1 MLFCF
6 YRYKEWGYNLLSVGH
21 NIKGMILLKVETL
34 NDEYEHDTL
43 KIFTCITM
51 IRKLS
56 LLNMYI
62 IEFDEFILIL

>member
-1 MLFCF
+1 M
-6 YRYKEWGYNLLSVGH
+6 RSYNLLSVGH
-21 NIKGMILLKVETL
+21 NVKGMILLKVETL

-43 KIFTCITM
+43 KILTCITV

-62 IEFDEFILIL
+62 IKFNVFILNL